1 MIRAMTSLLW
11 ATLTAQAQPP
21 LDAFL
26 RQQLGF
32 SEANLQAIMNGSV
45 VVKKLGGATNE
56 EIALV
61 GVVRLAV
68 TAEVATAQF
77 SDPTTWRNVSQKSR
91 FSTPPAVGDLATF
104 QVPREDRDL
113 FRSCRVG
120 KCVIKLP
127 AIVIDSLQRVDRR
140 SEASDT
146 IFGAVWRN
154 WLLDYVRGYLVRGNA
169 GLVVYADQDEPLE
182 LHTGFHALLGSS
194 PYLFAYLPAFHHYL
208 EEFPARVLP
217 GVEDALYWFT
227 EDPGLRPI
235 TTVTHVT
242 VYRPDSAG
250 VAALIALKQIYAS
263 HYFHAALTLV
273 SVVDDPNNQGPGVY
287 IIYLERLLFDK
298 KLGGLIR
305 RRAEASLLD
314 DLKAGLTARQRQ

>member
-1 MIRAMTSLLW
+1 MHVMTILLW
-11 ATLTAQAQPP
+11 ATLAVQAPP
-21 LDAFL
+21 RLDGFL

-32 SEANLQAIMNGSV
+32 SEANVRAVTNGSV
-45 VVKKLGGATNE
+45 VVKKLAGATGE
-56 EIALV
+56 EITLV

-68 TAEVATAQF
+68 TAEAATAQF
-77 SDPTTWRNVSQKSR
+77 SNPTTWRNVSQKGR
-91 FSTPPAVGDLATF
+91 FSTPPAAGDLATF

-113 FRSCRVG
+113 FRSCRIG

-127 AIVIDSLQRVDRR
+127 ASVIDSLQRVDRR
-140 SEASDT
+140 SAAGDAIVS
-146 IFGAVWRN
+146 AVWRS
-154 WLLDYVRGYLVRGNA
+154 WLLDYVRGYLARGNA
-169 GLVVYADQDEPLE
+169 GLVVYADQEEPLE
-182 LHTGFHALLGSS
+182 LHTGFHALLGPS

-208 EEFPARVLP
+208 EEFPDRVLP
-217 GVEDALYWFT
+217 GVEDVLYWFT

-273 SVVDDPNNQGPGVY
+273 SVVDDRTDQGPGVY

-305 RRAEASLLD
+305 RRAEGRLLD
-314 DLKAGLTARQRQ
+314 DLKAGLSARQRE